1 MTPIKVAIA
10 GTGRVTESSYLPC
23 LAHEPGV
30 ELAYYNR
37 TRARAEACA
46 ARFGGTAFDS
56 PAAVM
61 AWGPD
66 TVFVLTR
73 EMERYDAAMAF
84 LEHSP
89 KRMFFEKPL
98 LARAGQENVT
108 EQDFLDARWLLHE
121 AAARGCETAMIF
133 NYRFYDHTLLARQIA
148 AERNFGHVI
157 NVAGLTHYAC
167 WSHTIDLIHFFAGP
181 LAEVSA
187 RQGPVMRK
195 SGDLGMAAP
204 DLCAAFVT
212 EGGATGTLLGTAG
225 VAWESALYELE
236 VNFERGRIKMQDL
249 DGDLEV
255 MDADRTSQERYG
267 ILRGHSRWE
276 QYNAS
281 FAKSIRAY
289 LASIRDGAPPPVPGI
304 TGLMELQVEAGFRR
318 SIAENRPVLLNT
330 EFPLNEM

>member
-1 MTPIKVAIA
+1 MNPIKVAIA

-37 TRARAEACA
+37 TRSKADACA
-46 ARFGGTAFDS
+46 ARFGGTVFGS
-56 PAAVM
+56 PAELM
-61 AWGPD
+61 AWQPD
-66 TVFVLTR
+66 TIFVLTR

-84 LEHSP
+84 LEHNP
-89 KRMFFEKPL
+89 RRMFFEKPL

-108 EQDFLDARWLLHE
+108 EQDFNDGRRLLQE
-121 AAARGCETAMIF
+121 AFVRGCETAMIF
-133 NYRFYDHTLLARQIA
+133 NYRFYDHTILARQIA
-148 AERNFGHVI
+148 AERSFGQVI

-181 LAEVSA
+181 LAEVTA
-187 RQGPVMRK
+187 RLGPVPRK
-195 SGDLGMAAP
+195 SGDLGMSAK

-212 EGGATGTLLGTAG
+212 EAGATGTLLGTAG
-225 VAWESALYELE
+225 LPWESALYELE
-236 VNFERGRIKMQDL
+236 INFERGRIRMQDL

-255 MDADRTSQERYG
+255 MDAGRTSQERYG

-289 LASIRDGAPPPVPGI
+289 LASIRDGAPPPVPGLA
-304 TGLMELQVEAGFRR
+304 GLLELQVEAGFRR
-318 SIAENRPVLLNT
+318 SIAENRPVRLRE
-330 EFPLNEM
+330 EFPLNVA